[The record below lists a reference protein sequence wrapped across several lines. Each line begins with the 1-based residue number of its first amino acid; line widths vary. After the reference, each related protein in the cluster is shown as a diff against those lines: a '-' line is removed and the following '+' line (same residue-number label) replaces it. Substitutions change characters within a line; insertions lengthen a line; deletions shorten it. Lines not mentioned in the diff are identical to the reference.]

1 MLCAVVMAACG
12 AHSTKPPATS
22 IAGQSSNAPS
32 LQQQLDDALQLPAGT
47 DYTQQI
53 EKLRPVVD
61 STRFGTLP
69 QDQQYQA
76 LAAAAT
82 LELRHGQPTR
92 GYLYLARLNAMPQA
106 TFDEH
111 AAQLVEAGKLD
122 YKADVARTLATIA
135 QRWPDKLSSFDSDYI
150 EQVINESKRVPQ
162 ADVYSLLQ
170 SLYDAGWRFK
180 GGIEPSSAWR
190 DLSLLLIQKGRLPQA
205 IEVGAHVTD
214 PYVLIAMR
222 ADRRF
227 DPVVAA
233 NPAQFDIDAADNREL
248 HELHKAAESMP
259 QSLDVQLRELDGLRR
274 RRHYSAILAIT
285 DSIITQVKST
295 NYPARLYDDYQENYV
310 WILDFRSDAL
320 AGLGNWDEAVGQL
333 DAAAHTTEPN
343 ISQYINLGDL
353 YCDLGRPADALS
365 AVGKITAKPSPL
377 GVSRLELV
385 TLRAAV
391 QSGDAHLTA
400 SSLDYLKVHR
410 ADSLSNYQIALL
422 VVNQP
427 EQGARLLMSRLRA
440 PESRQDALQSVQTYA
455 PDSSLPIPQEVSAR
469 WRTLIARPDVQAAI
483 TAVGRI
489 EAYPLQSPDGL

>member
-1 MLCAVVMAACG
+1 MLCVVVIAACS
-12 AHSTKPPATS
+12 ANATKPPAA
-22 IAGQSSNAPS
+22 IAGQPSSISS
-32 LQQQLDDALQLPAGT
+32 LQQQLDDALQLTAGS

-53 EKLRPVVD
+53 EKFRSVID
-61 STRFGTLP
+61 SPRFGTLP
-69 QDQQYQA
+69 HEQQFQA

-92 GYLYLARLNAMPQA
+92 GYTYLARLNAMPQS

-111 AAQLVEAGKLD
+111 AAQLVEAGKLG
-122 YKADVARTLATIA
+122 YKADVARTLAMIA
-135 QRWPDKLSSFDSDYI
+135 RRWPAKLSGFDSDYI
-150 EQVINESKRVPQ
+150 EQVIDESKRVPK

-190 DLSLLLIQKGRLPQA
+190 DLSLLLIEKGRLPQA

-222 ADRRF
+222 SDRRF

-233 NPAQFDIDAADNREL
+233 NPAQFDIDAADSREL
-248 HELHKAAESMP
+248 HDLHKAAEALP

-274 RRHYSAILAIT
+274 RRHYAAILAIT

-295 NYPARLYDDYQENYV
+295 NYPARLYDDYAENYV
-310 WILDFRSDAL
+310 WVLDFRSNAL
-320 AGLGNWDEAVGQL
+320 AGLGNWDEAVVQA

-343 ISQYINLGDL
+343 ISQYLNLGDL

-365 AVGKITAKPSPL
+365 AVGKITATPSPL

-385 TLRAAV
+385 KLRAAV
-391 QSGDAHLTA
+391 QTGDTHLTA
-400 SSLDYLKVHR
+400 SSLDYLNVHR
-410 ADSLSNYQIALL
+410 ADSLSNYQIALI

-427 EQGARLLMSRLRA
+427 DQGARLLITRLRT
-440 PESRQDALQSVQTYA
+440 PESRQDALQSVQMYA
-455 PDSSLPIPQEVSAR
+455 PDSSLPIWQEVSAR
-469 WRTLIARPDVQAAI
+469 WRALIARPAVQAAI